1 MQSQAL
7 LFICTFPSLAC
18 ASRLLWKQDGMNIR
32 KYTSIRNGNL
42 SKQPAQ
48 LLIVPH
54 SQLNMTRHNPRFLV
68 VSGSISSQLQHLF
81 GNGKQTSNS
90 REPEQE
96 YMEAPE
102 QEPYPKMT
110 KDSHSQFLQILTR
123 MPPGFMSF

>member
-1 MQSQAL
+1 
-7 LFICTFPSLAC
+7 
-18 ASRLLWKQDGMNIR
+18 MNIR

-81 GNGKQTSNS
+81 GKRETNFKFQIARTGIYESPGTGTLPKKDKRLSQPILQTL
-90 REPEQE
+90 
-96 YMEAPE
+96 A
-102 QEPYPKMT
+102 
-110 KDSHSQFLQILTR
+110 R
-123 MPPGFMSF
+123 MPPGFMPF

>member
-1 MQSQAL
+1 MKHHFLTNMCMQSQAL

-18 ASRLLWKQDGMNIR
+18 ASRLLRKQDGMNIR
-32 KYTSIRNGNL
+32 KHTSIRNGNL

-81 GNGKQTSNS
+81 GKWETDF
-90 REPEQE
+90 
-96 YMEAPE
+96 
-102 QEPYPKMT
+102 K
-110 KDSHSQFLQILTR
+110 LQIVRTGISGSPR
-123 MPPGFMSF
+123 PGTLPKKDKR